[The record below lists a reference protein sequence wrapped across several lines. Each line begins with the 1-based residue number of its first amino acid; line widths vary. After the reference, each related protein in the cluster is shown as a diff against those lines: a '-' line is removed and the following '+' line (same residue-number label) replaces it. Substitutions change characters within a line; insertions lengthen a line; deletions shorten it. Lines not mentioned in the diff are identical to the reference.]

1 MRVFGQASR
10 AAVQKV
16 IDNNRALLEG
26 IVGFIDVEPGFPI
39 IDGVIRKEPAIL
51 VFVAHKKPE
60 SELLVE
66 DRAPRQI
73 GAYRVAIMQAG
84 PERQLAKMAGPVSD
98 ALARAA
104 ASRLTYKP
112 LEGNPI
118 DQQTYSIS
126 KPLLCHVGPDAG
138 WPVLKPFLEAT
149 EHTLHVAMYDFNAD
163 YISKTFIETVRDKD
177 LKVVLTWDD
186 TMTAPEKTIRS
197 QLREK
202 LGEKLSGWIVRC
214 GANKRFLNA
223 YHEKVAVRDSKAFW
237 LSSGNWSTKSQ
248 PDIDPIANPAS
259 ASGMYSKGN
268 REWHVIVE
276 DAPLAKLFQRYIEYD
291 RDGSKAE
298 AEAGDHGAVLRSAE
312 SPRLPDL
319 FVPVDNFAA
328 PIEFAAP
335 PQPTAPARLPT
346 SPRAVKVRPLL
357 TPDNYV
363 GHIIDLLGSAE
374 RSVYLQYAY
383 ITYSEE
389 PSDERFTQMLTRL
402 AELSNRA
409 HMDVRIIVGS
419 GDAADKIRK
428 LVQHGFR
435 ETAFRVQ
442 SNIHNKG
449 IVVDGN
455 KVLVSSANWSGDGVL
470 RNRDAGL
477 LIYDEEI
484 AGYYQNVF
492 IKDWENRAKARLDD
506 DPPVRIAA
514 DGEPTP
520 PGMVRMSWQDY
531 YG

>member
-1 MRVFGQASR
+1 
-10 AAVQKV
+10 
-16 IDNNRALLEG
+16 
-26 IVGFIDVEPGFPI
+26 
-39 IDGVIRKEPAIL
+39 
-51 VFVAHKKPE
+51 
-60 SELLVE
+60 
-66 DRAPRQI
+66 
-73 GAYRVAIMQAG
+73 
-84 PERQLAKMAGPVSD
+84 
-98 ALARAA
+98 
-104 ASRLTYKP
+104 
-112 LEGNPI
+112 
-118 DQQTYSIS
+118 
-126 KPLLCHVGPDAG
+126 
-138 WPVLKPFLEAT
+138 
-149 EHTLHVAMYDFNAD
+149 
-163 YISKTFIETVRDKD
+163 
-177 LKVVLTWDD
+177 
-186 TMTAPEKTIRS
+186 
-197 QLREK
+197 
-202 LGEKLSGWIVRC
+202 
-214 GANKRFLNA
+214 
-223 YHEKVAVRDSKAFW
+223 
-237 LSSGNWSTKSQ
+237 
-248 PDIDPIANPAS
+248 
-259 ASGMYSKGN
+259 
-268 REWHVIVE
+268 VIVE

-312 SPRLPDL
+312 SPRVPDL

-346 SPRAVKVRPLL
+346 PPRAVKVRPLL